1 MAEVFS
7 YYKYSTYLNLD
18 DLKPIINTDWFN
30 CFSNINA
37 YVTKVIDMFSKIT
50 KLKVDFAL

>member
-1 MAEVFS
+1 MAEVLS
-7 YYKYSTYLNLD
+7 YNKYSTYLNLD

-30 CFSNINA
+30 RFSNINA

-50 KLKVDFAL
+50 K